1 MPTRRLSKGFLDVSA
16 TFQVNPINN
25 DVIVTRNENAIARA
39 IRNLVFTIPGE
50 KPFEPLVGSNVSNLL
65 FESLDRITASS
76 IQSEIEDTINNY
88 EPRVSLNSVEVNP
101 NFDSNEFECIINYD
115 IIGIE
120 VLPQQLSFALQ
131 PTR

>member
-16 TFQVNPINN
+16 SFQVNPINN

-39 IRNLVFTIPGE
+39 LRNLIFTLPGE
-50 KPFEPLVGSNVSNLL
+50 KPFQPLVGSNVSGLL
-65 FESLDRITASS
+65 FENMDRLTAKS
-76 IQSEIEDTINNY
+76 IQSEIEQTINSF
-88 EPRVSLNSVEVNP
+88 EPRVSLTSVEVTP
-101 NFDSNEFECIINYD
+101 NFDNNEFDCVINYD
-115 IIGIE
+115 IIGID

>member
-16 TFQVNPINN
+16 TFQVNPIND

-50 KPFEPLVGSNVSNLL
+50 KPFQPLIGSNVTGLL
-65 FESLDRITASS
+65 FENLDRITASS
-76 IQSEIEDTINNY
+76 IQSEIENTINQY

-120 VLPQQLSFALQ
+120 VLPQQLTFALQ